1 MGDCDC
7 VDGRLRLLAHGRGLT
22 GDGTHG
28 IGGHYSDAVGKHRAG
43 SLIGLDI
50 VRVWA
55 RSQVVPVA
63 SEYMGGCGCP
73 PVRAFARAR
82 TCRGLLERDA

>member
-28 IGGHYSDAVGKHRAG
+28 IGGHDTDAVGGQRAD
-43 SLIGLDI
+43 SLMNI
-50 VRVWA
+50 VCG
-55 RSQVVPVA
+55 P
-63 SEYMGGCGCP
+63 GGAGC
-73 PVRAFARAR
+73 
-82 TCRGLLERDA
+82 E